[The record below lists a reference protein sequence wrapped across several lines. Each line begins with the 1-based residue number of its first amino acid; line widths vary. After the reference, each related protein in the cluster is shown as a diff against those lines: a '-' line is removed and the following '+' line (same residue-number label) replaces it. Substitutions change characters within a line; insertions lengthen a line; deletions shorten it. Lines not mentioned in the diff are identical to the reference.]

1 MKSVLCHQATLQVVD
16 QPNFNTRKGQV
27 LLEVV
32 DVGSVVQIYICSITA
47 TCMRFGCTCRV

>member
-16 QPNFNTRKGQV
+16 QPNLTPAKGQV

-32 DVGSVVQIYICSITA
+32 
-47 TCMRFGCTCRV
+47 